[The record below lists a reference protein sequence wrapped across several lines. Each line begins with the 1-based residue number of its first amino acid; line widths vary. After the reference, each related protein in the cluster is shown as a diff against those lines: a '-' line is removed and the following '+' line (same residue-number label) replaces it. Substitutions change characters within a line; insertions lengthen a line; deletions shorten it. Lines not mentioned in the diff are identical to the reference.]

1 MPSKCYNGIGA
12 TLHTTEYTLARAAP
26 VLETQGRCRSF
37 YDRFRYLTTIPCADL
52 ASMNIR
58 APSAMR
64 QLE

>member
-52 ASMNIR
+52 ASIIF
-58 APSAMR
+58 
-64 QLE
+64 